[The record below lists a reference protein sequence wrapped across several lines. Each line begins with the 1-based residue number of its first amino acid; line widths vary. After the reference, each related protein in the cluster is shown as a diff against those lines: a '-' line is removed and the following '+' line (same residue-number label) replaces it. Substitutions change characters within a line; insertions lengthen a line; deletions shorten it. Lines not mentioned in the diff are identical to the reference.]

1 MRTPRTDQQAGT
13 NTKELVRFEK
23 QRYLRNLRLEYRLVS
38 ELKLYERN
46 PRSHSAKQIHQI
58 ADSIVQF
65 GFTNPVLLDGDRG
78 VLAGH
83 GRIEAAK
90 LLGIE
95 QVPTISLDDL
105 SEAQKHAYILADNK
119 LAENAGWDRELVAL
133 ELAYIAELDIDFDL
147 TLTGF
152 ETAEIDI
159 LLETPAAPGADDEA
173 DRVPEIDHT
182 KPIVSRADDLWLL
195 GKHRLLCADATKG
208 ESYDSLLGGKQA
220 NMIFTDPPYNVQ
232 IEGNVSGLGKIKH
245 REFVMGSG
253 ELSEA
258 DYTALLQTSCGHLV
272 ANSVSGSIH
281 FLCMDWRHC
290 WELLGAGRKV
300 YSELKNPCVWNKHN
314 GGMGSLYRSKH
325 ELIFV
330 FKNGSTPHINNVELG
345 THGRNR
351 TNVWDYPGVNSRRDE
366 LAMHPTVKPVA
377 LVADAILDCSKRGGI
392 VLDCFGGSGT
402 TLIAAEKTGRRGYLM
417 ELDPAYVDVTI
428 RRFQELTGERAI
440 HAETRRTFSDTERER
455 IGDQGSNH
463 DAAAQIRGEEPDVE

>member
-1 MRTPRTDQQAGT
+1 MRKPKTNAQPATDAKGP
-13 NTKELVRFEK
+13 VRFGTEN
-23 QRYLRNLRLEYRLVS
+23 YLRNLRVEYLAVS
-38 ELKLYERN
+38 ELKPNPRN
-46 PRSHSAKQIHQI
+46 PRIHSAKQKQQI
-58 ADSIVQF
+58 ADSIRQF
-65 GFTNPVLLDGDRG
+65 GFTNPVLLDGNRG
-78 VLAGH
+78 VLVGH

-95 QVPTISLDDL
+95 RVPAISLADL
-105 SEAQKHAYILADNK
+105 SEAQKRAYILADNK
-119 LAENAGWDRELVAL
+119 LAENAGWDSKLVAI
-133 ELAYIAELDIDFDL
+133 ELSYIAELDINFDL

-152 ETAEIDI
+152 ETAVIDI
-159 LLETPAAPGADDEA
+159 LLETQAAESADDEA

-182 KPIVSRADDLWLL
+182 RPAVSRANDLWLL
-195 GKHRLLCADATKG
+195 GKHKLLCADATEGK
-208 ESYDSLLGGKQA
+208 SYENLLGGKQA
-220 NMIFTDPPYNVQ
+220 NMIFTDPPYNVR

-245 REFVMGSG
+245 REFVMASG

-258 DYTALLQTSCGHLV
+258 EYTALLQTSCAHLV

-290 WELLGAGRKV
+290 WELLAAGRKV
-300 YSELKNPCVWNKHN
+300 YSELKNLCVWNKHN

-330 FKNGSTPHINNVELG
+330 FKNGSAPHINNIELG
-345 THGRNR
+345 VHGRNR
-351 TNVWDYPGVNSRRDE
+351 TNVWDYTGVNSLADGRRDE

-392 VLDCFGGSGT
+392 VLDCFAGSGT

-417 ELDPAYVDVTI
+417 ELDPAYVDVAV

-455 IGDQGSNH
+455 ISELQS
-463 DAAAQIRGEEPDVE
+463 QESGEKPDVD